1 MASYENL
8 SGLQELWERVDPFGW
23 NEAARLEREANR
35 QAIQADYAAH
45 TARLETAGIDYVTSK
60 RRQEIESDD
69 FLQEKKEKT
78 LSGQREIFALSAAII
93 VPLSIGVVLLNR

>member
-35 QAIQADYAAH
+35 RAIQADCAAH

-78 LSGQREIFALSAAII
+78 LSRQREIFALSAAII